1 MPPLG
6 AIHFIIMEQ
15 NEKTFLEYEAE
26 AAVVGAGHAG
36 CEAALAL
43 ARTGIKTALLTLN
56 LDSIAFLP
64 CNPSIGG
71 TAKGHLVREIDAL
84 GGEMGIVAD
93 DTALQIRMLNVG
105 KGAAVQSLRAQSD
118 KNAYHRT
125 MKQVLENTENLRIIQ
140 AEVSEILTE
149 NGKCTGI
156 KTSYGG
162 IISCKAVIL
171 CTGVYLNGETITGHV
186 VQKSGPNGFAP
197 ANYLTDSLIKLG
209 FNVRRF
215 KTGTPARVDR
225 RTVDFSKCEIQN
237 GDTDIY
243 PFSFMHD
250 TPPENKLPCYLT
262 YTNLTTHQI
271 ITDNL
276 DRSPLYDGTILS
288 TGPRYCPSIETK
300 VVRFKDKERHQIFI
314 EPEGADTHEM
324 YVQGM
329 STSMPHDV
337 QREMYA
343 SVAGLEKAEIMR
355 YGYAIEYDCIDTLDV
370 LPTLEFKKVE
380 GIYTAGQI
388 NGTSG
393 YEEAAAQGLMAGLNA
408 SLKLRGLPP
417 FTLRRDEAYIGVLI
431 DDLVTKGTDEPYR
444 MMTSRAEHRICLR
457 QDNADF
463 RLTEKGKAVGLV
475 TEERYNRYLARKAKY
490 EALLASLQTRVPQKE
505 AATFLARYDYSAPSG
520 SVSYADMIKRS
531 VPLKDIMAEF
541 NVFQEYSKDVLETA
555 EITVKY
561 EGYLKQGVEL
571 IEKAKRLEDKLL
583 PADVDYSQIKGLRLE
598 AQEKLNR
605 IRPFNLGQ
613 AGRISGVNPAD
624 ISVLMVWLATRSS

>member
-1 MPPLG
+1 MNET
-6 AIHFIIMEQ
+6 HEFI
-15 NEKTFLEYEAE
+15 EYTAD
-26 AAVVGAGHAG
+26 AVVVGAGHAG

-93 DTALQIRMLNVG
+93 KTALQIRMLNIG

-118 KNAYHRT
+118 KNAYHAE
-125 MKQVLENTENLRIIQ
+125 MKRVLENTENLRIIQ
-140 AEVSEILTE
+140 AEASEILIE
-149 NGKCTGI
+149 NGKCTGV
-156 KTSYGG
+156 KTTYGG
-162 IISCKAVIL
+162 IIPCKAVIL
-171 CTGVYLNGETITGHV
+171 CTGVYLNGETITGSV

-197 ANYLTDSLIKLG
+197 ANHLTESLAKIG
-209 FNVRRF
+209 FSVRRF
-215 KTGTPARVDR
+215 KTGTPARVDG
-225 RTVDFSKCEIQN
+225 RTVDYQKCEVQH

-262 YTNLTTHQI
+262 YTNLDTHAI
-271 ITDNL
+271 ILENL
-276 DRSPLYDGTILS
+276 DRSPLYNGVIQS

-300 VVRFKDKERHQIFI
+300 VVRFKDKERHQIFL
-314 EPEGADTHEM
+314 EPEGADTNEV

-329 STSMPHDV
+329 STSMPHDI
-337 QREMYA
+337 QRQMYA
-343 SVAGLEKAEIMR
+343 SVAGLEHADIMR
-355 YGYAIEYDCIDTLDV
+355 YGYAIEYDCIDTLDI

-380 GIYTAGQI
+380 GVYTAGQI

-417 FTLRRDEAYIGVLI
+417 FVLRRDEAYIGVLI

-463 RLTEKGKAVGLV
+463 RLTEKGYEVGLV
-475 TEERYNRYLARKAKY
+475 TEAR
-490 EALLASLQTRVPQKE
+490 
-505 AATFLARYDYSAPSG
+505 LARYQTRKAQYEKLLEEMRVRIPQKRVAEFLKRYGYDEPSG
-520 SVSYADMIKRS
+520 GVSCADMLKRS
-531 VPLKDIMAEF
+531 IPMKDIMQEF
-541 NVFQEYSKDVLETA
+541 GLYENYPKSVVETA
-555 EITVKY
+555 EITVRY
-561 EGYLKQGVEL
+561 EGYLKQGLEL
-571 IEKAKRLEDKLL
+571 IERAKRLEDKAL
-583 PADVDYSQIKGLRLE
+583 PPDIDYDSILGLRLE
-598 AQEKLNR
+598 AREKLNR
-605 IRPFNLGQ
+605 VRPLNLGQ

-624 ISVLMVWLATRSS
+624 ISVLMLWLSTHAQ

>member
-1 MPPLG
+1 MS
-6 AIHFIIMEQ
+6 
-15 NEKTFLEYEAE
+15 NTEKTFLEY
-26 AAVVGAGHAG
+26 AADAVVVGAGHAG

-43 ARTGIKTALLTLN
+43 ARTGINTALLTLN

-118 KNAYHRT
+118 KNAYHRE
-125 MKQVLENTENLRIIQ
+125 MKRVLENTENLRIIQ
-140 AEVSEILTE
+140 AEATEILTE
-149 NGKCTGI
+149 NGKCTGV
-156 KTSYGG
+156 KTQYGG
-162 IISCKAVIL
+162 IITCKAVIL

-197 ANYLTDSLIKLG
+197 ANHLTDSLIKLG
-209 FNVRRF
+209 FTVRRF
-215 KTGTPARVDR
+215 KTGTPARVDG
-225 RTVDFSKCEIQN
+225 RTVDFSKCEVQN

-271 ITDNL
+271 INDNL

-343 SVAGLEKAEIMR
+343 SVTGLERADIMR

-463 RLTEKGKAVGLV
+463 RLTEKGKEVGLV
-475 TEERYNRYLARKAKY
+475 TKERYNRYLARKEKY
-490 EALLASLQTRVPQKE
+490 EQLLLSLQTRVPQKE
-505 AATFLARYDYSAPSG
+505 AAPFLARYGYSEPSS

-531 VPLKDIMAEF
+531 VPLKDIMTEYQ
-541 NVFQEYSKDVLETA
+541 VFSEYSKDVLETA

-561 EGYLKQGVEL
+561 EGYLKQGFDL
-571 IEKAKRLEDKLL
+571 IEKAKRLEAKLL
-583 PADVDYSQIKGLRLE
+583 PEDIDYTQIKGLRLE

-624 ISVLMVWLATRSS
+624 VSVLMVWLATQNDKQKLS

>member
-1 MPPLG
+1 MKDT
-6 AIHFIIMEQ
+6 F
-15 NEKTFLEYEAE
+15 TFLEY
-26 AAVVGAGHAG
+26 AADAVVVGAGHAG

-93 DTALQIRMLNVG
+93 NTALQIRMLNVG

-118 KNAYHRT
+118 KNAYHRE
-125 MKQVLENTENLRIIQ
+125 MKSVLENTENLRIIQ
-140 AEVSEILTE
+140 AEAAEILTE
-149 NGKCTGI
+149 NNQCVGV
-156 KTSYGG
+156 KTTYGG
-162 IISCKAVIL
+162 VISCKVVIL
-171 CTGVYLNGETITGHV
+171 CTGVYLNGETITGDL

-197 ANYLTDSLIKLG
+197 ATHLTESLISLG
-209 FNVRRF
+209 FSVRRF
-215 KTGTPARVDR
+215 KTGTPARVDA
-225 RTVDFSKCEIQN
+225 RTIDYSKCEIQR

-250 TPPENKLPCYLT
+250 TPPANKMPCYLT
-262 YTNLTTHQI
+262 YTNVTTHEI
-271 ITDNL
+271 IMQNL
-276 DRSPLYDGTILS
+276 ERSPLYNGTIVS

-300 VVRFKDKERHQIFI
+300 VVRFKDKERHQIFL
-314 EPEGADTHEM
+314 EPEGADTLET

-337 QREMYA
+337 QRQMYA
-343 SVAGLEKAEIMR
+343 SVAGLENAEIMR

-380 GIYTAGQI
+380 GVYTAGQI

-393 YEEAAAQGLMAGLNA
+393 YEEAAAQGLIAGLNA

-417 FTLRRDEAYIGVLI
+417 LILRRDEAYIGVLI

-463 RLTEKGKAVGLV
+463 RLTEKGFSCGLV
-475 TEERYNRYLARKAKY
+475 TQKRYERYLARKEKY
-490 EALLASLQTRVPQKE
+490 EELLRSLRTRVPQKQ
-505 AATFLARYDYSAPSG
+505 ATAFLERYGYDEPSG
-520 SVSYADMIKRS
+520 GVSYADMLKRS
-531 VPLKDIMAEF
+531 IPLKDIIAYF
-541 NVFQEYSKDVLETA
+541 QVFGEYSKDVLETA

-571 IEKAKRLEDKLL
+571 IERAKRLEDKVL
-583 PADVDYSQIKGLRLE
+583 PADIDYDSILGLRLE
-598 AQEKLNR
+598 AREKLNR
-605 IRPFNLGQ
+605 VRPLNLGQ

-624 ISVLMVWLATRSS
+624 VSVLMVWLSTRK

>member
-1 MPPLG
+1 MTNQ
-6 AIHFIIMEQ
+6 AFE
-15 NEKTFLEYEAE
+15 FLEY
-26 AAVVGAGHAG
+26 AADAVVVGAGHAG

-43 ARTGIKTALLTLN
+43 ARTGINTALLTLN

-84 GGEMGIVAD
+84 GGQMGIVAD

-118 KNAYHRT
+118 KNAYHAE
-125 MKQVLENTENLRIIQ
+125 MKRVLENTKNLRIIQ
-140 AEVSEILTE
+140 AEASEILVKD
-149 NGKCTGI
+149 GKCTGV
-156 KTSYGG
+156 KTTYGG
-162 IISCKAVIL
+162 VITCKAVIL
-171 CTGVYLNGETITGHV
+171 CTGVYLNGETITGQV
-186 VQKSGPNGFAP
+186 VTKSGPNGFAP
-197 ANYLTDSLIKLG
+197 ANHLTQSLIDIG
-209 FNVRRF
+209 FQVRRF
-215 KTGTPARVDR
+215 KTGTPARLDG
-225 RTVDFSKCEIQN
+225 RTIDYSKCEVQH

-250 TPPENKLPCYLT
+250 HAPENKMPCYLT
-262 YTNLTTHQI
+262 YTNLDTHAVI
-271 ITDNL
+271 LENL
-276 DRSPLYDGTILS
+276 DRSPLYNGTIES
-288 TGPRYCPSIETK
+288 AGPRYCPSIETK
-300 VVRFKDKERHQIFI
+300 VVRFKDKERHQIFL
-314 EPEGADTHEM
+314 EPEGADTLEV

-329 STSMPHDV
+329 STSMPHDI
-337 QREMYA
+337 QRKMYA
-343 SVAGLEKAEIMR
+343 SVAGLENADIMR
-355 YGYAIEYDCIDTLDV
+355 YAYAIEYDCIDTLDV

-380 GIYTAGQI
+380 GVYTAGQI

-393 YEEAAAQGLMAGLNA
+393 YEEAAAQGLMAGINA

-463 RLTEKGKAVGLV
+463 RLTEKGKEVGLV
-475 TEERYNRYLARKAKY
+475 TEERYLRYLARKEKY
-490 EALLASLQTRVPQKE
+490 EELLRSLQTRVPQKD
-505 AATFLARYDYSAPSG
+505 ATPFLERYGYSAPSG
-520 SVSYADMIKRS
+520 SVSYADMLKRS
-531 VPLKDIMAEF
+531 IPLKDIMAEYG
-541 NVFQEYSKDVLETA
+541 VFGEYAKDVLETA
-555 EITVKY
+555 EISVKY

-571 IEKAKRLEDKLL
+571 IEKAKRLENKLL
-583 PADVDYSQIKGLRLE
+583 PDDIDYHSIAGLRLE
-598 AQEKLNR
+598 AREKLDR

-624 ISVLMVWLATRSS
+624 ISVLMVYLATRE